1 MPCALAVAGSASW
14 SGLDALLCGG
24 LFVWFCVA
32 LVFMFAAFPR
42 WGMPLVGAIGMVGAV
57 VLALVCV
64 WLTAEGSR

>member
-1 MPCALAVAGSASW
+1 MAIALLASVSHIANLAVGAV
-14 SGLDALLCGG
+14 

-32 LVFMFAAFPR
+32 LVFMFAALPR
-42 WGMPLVGAIGMVGAV
+42 WGMPVVGAIGMVGAV

>member
-1 MPCALAVAGSASW
+1 MANALPVSVSHIACLAGGAV
-14 SGLDALLCGG
+14 

-32 LVFMFAAFPR
+32 LVFMFAALPR

-64 WLTAEGSR
+64 WLTAEASR